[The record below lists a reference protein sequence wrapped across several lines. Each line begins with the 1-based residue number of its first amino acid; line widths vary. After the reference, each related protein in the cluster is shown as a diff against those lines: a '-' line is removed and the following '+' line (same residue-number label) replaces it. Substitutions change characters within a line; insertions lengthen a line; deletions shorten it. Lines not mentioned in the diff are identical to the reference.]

1 MDVCKMAAEYGLDTL
16 LIAAIIVVFTGVVK
30 IPIKRLAQKTESG
43 KKITK
48 FITLIPI
55 VSGFGITALVSFALT
70 REVKLGQAFV
80 RQWLAAVSLSLA
92 IYAFW
97 EKFAPSKKAALS
109 GKELEESQSIL
120 DRIKS
125 VLEALPFFRTD
136 EPAPTVDAEAEKPE
150 AEPEPPDAPDEADGQ
165 PSNCGQNEVPAV
177 EPEEQHKKIILKNRK
192 N

>member
-30 IPIKRLAQKTESG
+30 IPVKRLAQKTESG

-55 VSGFGITALVSFALT
+55 VSGFGITALVSFVLT
-70 REVKLGQAFV
+70 HEVKLGQAYI

-109 GKELEESQSIL
+109 GKELEESKSIL

-125 VLEALPFFRTD
+125 VLEALPFFRAD
-136 EPAPTVDAEAEKPE
+136 EPAKPADAEVEKPE
-150 AEPEPPDAPDEADGQ
+150 AEPAPTDCGTELTDAPNEADGQ
-165 PSNCGQNEVPAV
+165 PSDG
-177 EPEEQHKKIILKNRK
+177 EQDETLND
-192 N
+192 NDY

>member
-55 VSGFGITALVSFALT
+55 VSGFGITALVSFVLT
-70 REVKLGQAFV
+70 HEVKLGQAFI

-109 GKELEESQSIL
+109 GKELEESKSIL

-125 VLEALPFFRTD
+125 VLEALPFFRADDT
-136 EPAPTVDAEAEKPE
+136 APTDGVAEKPE
-150 AEPEPPDAPDEADGQ
+150 AEPAPMDCGTALTDAPDEADGQ
-165 PSNCGQNEVPAV
+165 PSDGEQNET
-177 EPEEQHKKIILKNRK
+177 LND
-192 N
+192 NDY

>member
-30 IPIKRLAQKTESG
+30 IPIKRLAQKTKSG
-43 KKITK
+43 KKFTK

-55 VSGFGITALVSFALT
+55 VSGFGITALVSFVLT
-70 REVKLGQAFV
+70 HEVKLGQAFI

-97 EKFAPSKKAALS
+97 EKFAPSKKAALL
-109 GKELEESQSIL
+109 GKELEESKSIL

-125 VLEALPFFRTD
+125 VFEALPFFRADETAQSAD
-136 EPAPTVDAEAEKPE
+136 EVAEKPDNEPAPTDCGTALTN
-150 AEPEPPDAPDEADGQ
+150 APDEADGQ
-165 PSNCGQNEVPAV
+165 PSDDAQNET
-177 EPEEQHKKIILKNRK
+177 LND
-192 N
+192 NDY